1 MQISRRRYD
10 HPDVAKLV
18 TRLQAEYV
26 LIYGGPDNSP
36 TSAGQF
42 EPPAG
47 AFGLGYNG
55 DTPAAM
61 GGWRLGE
68 DGRSE
73 LKRMYVPDEYR
84 GRGYSRAVLLW
95 LEDFALSAGAKE
107 VVLET
112 NQLHPAAVGV
122 YRSSGYTEV
131 PAFGHFA
138 DDPMTVYL
146 GRTIS
151 SGAR

>member
-10 HPDVAKLV
+10 HPDVATLV

-26 LIYGGPDNSP
+26 LIYGGPDDSP

-47 AFGLGYNG
+47 AFGLGYDG

-61 GGWRLGE
+61 GGWRLRE
-68 DGRSE
+68 DGRAE

-95 LEDFALSAGAKE
+95 LEDSALSAGATE

-112 NQLHPAAVGV
+112 NRPHPL
-122 YRSSGYTEV
+122 R
-131 PAFGHFA
+131 
-138 DDPMTVYL
+138 
-146 GRTIS
+146 
-151 SGAR
+151 